1 MYTCM
6 SAERSHSRRLWSDLV
21 SDAAAGRRGA
31 AAAAPRTSR
40 VMVAVCQRNGTAC
53 VTDHSAPCAAL
64 RFLADNDLI
73 MT

>member
-40 VMVAVCQRNGTAC
+40 VMVAVCQRMGPRALQIT
-53 VTDHSAPCAAL
+53 VRRAL
-64 RFLADNDLI
+64 R
-73 MT
+73 